1 MIVNYNQI
9 IQITAE
15 DEGLCLSRHRHLMPS
30 ENIRALGTGA
40 RVNGPGQ
47 PHLAPT
53 PGSYFSSGPGH
64 AL

>member
-9 IQITAE
+9 IQITAK
-15 DEGLCLSRHRHLMPS
+15 DEGPCLSRHRHLMPS

-40 RVNGPGQ
+40 RVNDPGQ
-47 PHLAPT
+47 PHLVPT
-53 PGSYFSSGPGH
+53 PGSSFSSGPGL